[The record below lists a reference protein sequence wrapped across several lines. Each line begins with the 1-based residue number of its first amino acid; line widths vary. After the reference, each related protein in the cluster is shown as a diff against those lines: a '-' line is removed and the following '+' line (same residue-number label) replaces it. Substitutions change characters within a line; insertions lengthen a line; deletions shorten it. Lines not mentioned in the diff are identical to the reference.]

1 MQELP
6 FIAFV
11 ADDGD
16 IRVNF
21 GMYAGREATQAEI
34 DDLARTLLEEVQAVT
49 IVAEQRYIVDKDME
63 ASVHQIRIQPEGA
76 DTQALLEHAE
86 RWAQACVAD
95 RHAEVSEV

>member
-6 FIAFV
+6 TIAFV

-34 DDLARTLLEEVQAVT
+34 DDLAHTLLAEVQAVT
-49 IVAEQRYIVDKDME
+49 IVAEQRYIVDRDME

-76 DTQALLEHAE
+76 DVQALLEHAE

>member
-1 MQELP
+1 MQQIP
-6 FIAFV
+6 SIAFV

-21 GMYAGREATQAEI
+21 GMFAGREATQAEI
-34 DDLARTLLEEVQAVT
+34 DELARDLLEEVHAVT

-63 ASVHQIRIQPEGA
+63 ASVHQIRIQRNGGNER
-76 DTQALLEHAE
+76 ALLERAE
-86 RWAQACVAD
+86 RWAQACVAE

>member
-6 FIAFV
+6 TIAFV

-16 IRVNF
+16 IRINF

-34 DDLARTLLEEVQAVT
+34 DDLARTLLDDVQAVT
-49 IVAEQRYIVDKDME
+49 IVAEQRYIVDKDTE
-63 ASVHQIRIQPEGA
+63 ASVHQIRIQPGGA
-76 DTQALLEHAE
+76 DPQALLGHAE
-86 RWAQACVAD
+86 RWAAACVAD

>member
-1 MQELP
+1 MQDIP
-6 FIAFV
+6 SIAFV

-34 DDLARTLLEEVQAVT
+34 DELARTLLEEVQAVT
-49 IVAEQRYIVDKDME
+49 IVAEQRYIVDKEME
-63 ASVHQIRIQPEGA
+63 ASVHQIRIQRNGGDA
-76 DTQALLEHAE
+76 QALLEHAE

-95 RHAEVSEV
+95 RHAEVSEN

>member
-6 FIAFV
+6 SIAFV

-49 IVAEQRYIVDKDME
+49 IVAEQRYLVDHETE
-63 ASVHQIRIQPEGA
+63 AAVHQIRIQQEGGDA
-76 DTQALLEHAE
+76 RALVAHAE
-86 RWAQACVAD
+86 RWARACVAE

>member
-1 MQELP
+1 MQKLP
-6 FIAFV
+6 SIAFV

-49 IVAEQRYIVDKDME
+49 IVAEQRYLVDRETE
-63 ASVHQIRIQPEGA
+63 AAVHQIRIQHEGGDA
-76 DTQALLEHAE
+76 RSLVAHAE
-86 RWAQACVAD
+86 RWAQACVAE

>member
-1 MQELP
+1 MQKVP
-6 FIAFV
+6 SIAFV
-11 ADDGD
+11 AEDGD

-34 DDLARTLLEEVQAVT
+34 DELARTLLDEVQAVT
-49 IVAEQRYIVDKDME
+49 IVAEQRYMVDKDTE
-63 ASVHQIRIQPEGA
+63 AAVHQIRIQREGG
-76 DTQALLEHAE
+76 DEQALLEHAE